1 MKNLHSI
8 RTRLLGMMMLLTL
21 FFSFYLLRDVATNFS
36 AMQEGSRISAV
47 SEVSVASSALVHEL
61 QKERG
66 LSSGFLA
73 SKGEK
78 FRDEMMVQRKVTDE
92 HAKVLSEAIKQ
103 QDSDLPATVKKS
115 LAEATAFM
123 AEVAMPA
130 AAALATKCS
139 LQQIRLHGLPV
150 LSSLTLLLL
159 PKLPPPLAKPT

>member
-47 SEVSVASSALVHEL
+47 SEVSVASSTLNHEL

-103 QDSDLPATVKKS
+103 QDS
-115 LAEATAFM
+115 
-123 AEVAMPA
+123 
-130 AAALATKCS
+130 
-139 LQQIRLHGLPV
+139 
-150 LSSLTLLLL
+150 
-159 PKLPPPLAKPT
+159 

>member
-47 SEVSVASSALVHEL
+47 SEVSVASSTLNHEL

-103 QDSDLPATVKKS
+103 QDSDLPATVKKAWPKPLPLWLKS
-115 LAEATAFM
+115 
-123 AEVAMPA
+123 MPA